1 MLHSSYCFVFKPI
14 NYDDYLA
21 AYSFPI
27 NYNNEIIGT
36 CIPVTVD
43 GWDSLLLLDMTSGRM
58 SKKCL
63 TLCAFYNASHLAGF
77 GNKYSRGQNLMN
89 SAEIN

>member
-1 MLHSSYCFVFKPI
+1 VLHSSYCFVFKPI

-43 GWDSLLLLDMTSGRM
+43 GWDSLLRYDKWQDVKEMLDA
-58 SKKCL
+58 
-63 TLCAFYNASHLAGF
+63 LCVL
-77 GNKYSRGQNLMN
+77 
-89 SAEIN
+89 